1 MSLVEKLTQSTSLR
15 VIFYLGHVTGLHV
28 DCVINLLSKRQNN
41 CTSGNNP
48 YVIPTLDDTQPDKK
62 ALFAHLFCA
71 SFIVVNGKYSS

>member
-48 YVIPTLDDTQPDKK
+48 YVIPTLDDTQPEQKSS
-62 ALFAHLFCA
+62 FCS
-71 SFIVVNGKYSS
+71 SFLRQFYHGKR